1 MIGRLA
7 QKISGRL
14 FDALVLVPLTT
25 AHRLAGEGV
34 WDRLDPA
41 TGTLSRVAGRV
52 VGPLVKGQS
61 AHRLSRAMEF
71 IDRVEAAVGVYGTWE
86 HVDERTVLR
95 KVPSCPFA
103 KRLSRSSSFCTRLGT
118 TMGKEAL
125 KSAFPEEG
133 IEFEILSTISQGHP
147 CCTYK
152 LWV

>member
-1 MIGRLA
+1 MISRLA
-7 QKISGRL
+7 QRVSGRL
-14 FDALVLVPLTT
+14 FEALVLVPVTT

-41 TGTLSRVAGRV
+41 TGTLSRVAGTV
-52 VGPLVKGQS
+52 IGPLVKGKS

-86 HVDERTVLR
+86 QVDEKTVLR

-103 KRLSRSSSFCTRLGT
+103 KRLSGSSAFCTRLGT

-125 KSAFPEEG
+125 RSAFPEHE
-133 IEFEILSTISQGHP
+133 IKFEILSTISQGHS